1 MTKLSI
7 LGILVYRSLSNL
19 PYSRQKLVHF
29 SVQSS
34 AIAISWLGFVA
45 AYVSHERGNIPHFY
59 SLHSWLGLVA
69 LIGVSISLVTSY
81 LTFMWPKASG
91 IYRRLALPFHV
102 FGGIVNIALSASI
115 CGIGITEKAIF
126 VL

>member
-1 MTKLSI
+1 MNLV
-7 LGILVYRSLSNL
+7 LGILVYRSMSGLS
-19 PYSRQKLVHF
+19 YSSQKFIHF
-29 SVQSS
+29 GVQTTVIVV
-34 AIAISWLGFVA
+34 AWLGFTC
-45 AYVSHERGNIPHFY
+45 AYLSHVYGKIPHFY

-69 LIGVSISLVTSY
+69 LLGVSVSLVSSY

-102 FGGIVNIALSASI
+102 FGGIANIALSASI
-115 CGIGITEKAIF
+115 CGIGVTEKAIF